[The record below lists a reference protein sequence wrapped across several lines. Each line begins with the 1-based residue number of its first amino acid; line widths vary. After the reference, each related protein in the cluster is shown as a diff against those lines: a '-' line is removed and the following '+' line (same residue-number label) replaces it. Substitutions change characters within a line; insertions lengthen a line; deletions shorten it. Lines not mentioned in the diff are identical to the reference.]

1 MTPIVQGSDPFD
13 PAIDQPATVDF
24 DDLSAAD
31 RFPLSNTELHFQS
44 DRDSNLY
51 DLFWTWHDRPY
62 ARLITVRITAPIYTA
77 EGISTAP
84 VDDVTPMVV
93 RFFPGYQETIY
104 GTEEGVI
111 VSKRIFAPLGSGY
124 DRSLLWLMEC
134 QAEGDRLVRI
144 EVDIDWGLPLEQR
157 IVDGLLVAQLNPG
170 AAEGIHGQQNAEST
184 RIFGTGGGRPD
195 WVHFPDDQSAQLI
208 YHLLVAGQV
217 DLPLILAVSDVGE
230 QVAWNGFLALR
241 DITRSFKL
249 SQDVWTKVSRS
260 GRLWT
265 PFSPLNRAVQLG
277 KEAAVHDL
285 RRLRTGHSPAD
296 QRVASVPPLVDLF
309 DTFEPEQS
317 RHLLDHLHRLADGNG
332 GRLPVEMPALP
343 GPTPPP
349 DPGIARIE
357 TNLAYLKALT
367 NHLSRQ
373 PNPDLLS
380 AHYDAAARCTE
391 TLIGALDDFPA
402 LEGRQIAQIQTS
414 LYLASRLAGLH
425 GESADETRWLSETAR
440 LAAANPQG
448 ADVRMAMGEWSELEE
463 FIDLGSLSPARLMAL
478 AGDALW
484 RGCGI
489 SVRNGEIY
497 VSPQWPQPW
506 GWWALLDLPVMD
518 GALSLLWDGE
528 TLHSTRPLRFDGN
541 VTQHDRIRAEGSDVD
556 NFALR
561 FHLRSGGAQ
570 RTFRPS
576 FYDAESWRN
585 REIVRGYGWN
595 K

>member
-1 MTPIVQGSDPFD
+1 MTTIARGPDPFD
-13 PAIDQPATVDF
+13 PAIDQPTTVDF
-24 DDLSAAD
+24 DDLDAAD

-44 DRDSNLY
+44 DREGNLY

-62 ARLITVRITAPIYTA
+62 ARRITVRITAPIYTA
-77 EGISTAP
+77 QGITTAP
-84 VDDVTPMVV
+84 VDDVVPMVV

-111 VSKRIFAPLGSGY
+111 ISKRIFAPLGSGY

-144 EVDIDWGLPLEQR
+144 EVDIDWGMPLEHR
-157 IVDGLLVAQLNPG
+157 IVDGLLVAQANPG
-170 AAEGIHGQQNAEST
+170 EAEGIHGQQNAEST

-195 WVHFPDDQSAQLI
+195 WVHFPDEQSAQLV
-208 YHLLVAGQV
+208 YHLLVAGEV
-217 DLPLILAVSDVGE
+217 DLPLILTVSDVGE

-285 RRLRTGHSPAD
+285 RRLRTGHTTAD
-296 QRVASVPPLVDLF
+296 QRVTSVPPLVDLF
-309 DTFEPEQS
+309 DTFEPAQS
-317 RHLLDHLHRLADGNG
+317 RQLLDHLHRLADRGG
-332 GRLPVEMPALP
+332 GRLPVEMPTLP
-343 GPTPPP
+343 GPTPPA
-349 DPGIARIE
+349 DPGIDLIE
-357 TNLAYLKALT
+357 TNVAYLKALA

-373 PNPDLLS
+373 PDPRLL
-380 AHYDAAARCTE
+380 ARHYAAAARCAEMLT
-391 TLIGALDDFPA
+391 GALDEFPA
-402 LEGRQIAQIQTS
+402 LDSAQIAHIQTG
-414 LYLASRLAGLH
+414 LYLASRLAGLQ
-425 GESADETRWLSETAR
+425 GENADEARWIGETAR
-440 LAAANPQG
+440 LAAAG
-448 ADVRMAMGEWSELEE
+448 SSGDDVRMAMGEWTEL
-463 FIDLGSLSPARLMAL
+463 DAL
-478 AGDALW
+478 AELRTLSTAQLMSMAGEALW

-497 VSPQWPQPW
+497 VAPQWPQAW
-506 GWWALLDLPVMD
+506 GWWGLLDLPVMGD
-518 GALSLLWDGE
+518 ALSLLWDGE
-528 TLHSTRPLRFDGN
+528 TLHSTRPVRFDGN
-541 VTQHDRIRAEGSDVD
+541 VAKQDRIRAEGSDVD

-561 FHLRSGGAQ
+561 FHLRGGSKEQ
-570 RTFRPS
+570 IFRPS
-576 FYDAESWRN
+576 FYSAESWRN
-585 REIVRGYGWN
+585 REVVRGFGMD

>member
-1 MTPIVQGSDPFD
+1 MTSFVHGIDPFD
-13 PAIDQPATVDF
+13 PAIDQPGTVDF
-24 DDLSAAD
+24 DDLGAAD

-62 ARLITVRITAPIYTA
+62 AKSITVRITAPIYTSQ
-77 EGISTAP
+77 GISTAP

-111 VSKRIFAPLGSGY
+111 ISKRIFAPLGSGY

-144 EVDIDWGLPLEQR
+144 EVDIDWGTPLAQR

-170 AAEGIHGQQNAEST
+170 EAEGIHGQQNAEST

-195 WVHFPDDQSAQLI
+195 WVHFPDEQSAQLI

-217 DLPLILAVSDVGE
+217 DLPLILTVSDVGE

-277 KEAAVHDL
+277 KEAAVHHL

-296 QRVASVPPLVDLF
+296 QRVTSAPPLVDLF
-309 DTFEPEQS
+309 DIFEPAQS
-317 RHLLDHLHRLADGNG
+317 RHLLDHLHRLADRSG
-332 GRLPVEMPALP
+332 GRLPVEMPTLP

-349 DPGIARIE
+349 DPGIAVIE

-373 PNPDLLS
+373 PAPDLLA
-380 AHYDAAARCTE
+380 AHYAAAARCADK
-391 TLIGALDDFPA
+391 LITALDEFPA
-402 LEGRQIAQIQTS
+402 LDGAQIAQIQTG

-425 GESADETRWLSETAR
+425 GESADEARWIGEAAR
-440 LAAANPQG
+440 LAVPQG
-448 ADVRMAMGEWSELEE
+448 ETLRPETGAWMDWDE
-463 FIDLGSLSPARLMAL
+463 FVDLGALSSARVMAL
-478 AGDALW
+478 AGAALW

-506 GWWALLDLPVMD
+506 GWWALLDLPVM
-518 GALSLLWDGE
+518 GSALSLLWDGE
-528 TLHSTRPLRFDGN
+528 ILHSTRPVRFDGE
-541 VTQHDRIRAEGSDVD
+541 VALHDRIRAEGSDAD

-561 FHLRSGGAQ
+561 FHLRSGGSQ
-570 RTFRPS
+570 QSFRPS
-576 FYDAESWRN
+576 FYNLESWRN

>member
-1 MTPIVQGSDPFD
+1 MTTIARGVDPFD
-13 PAIDQPATVDF
+13 PAIDQPTTIDF
-24 DDLSAAD
+24 DDLDAAD

-44 DRDSNLY
+44 DRESNLY

-62 ARLITVRITAPIYTA
+62 ARLITVRITAPIYTSQ
-77 EGISTAP
+77 GITTDP

-111 VSKRIFAPLGSGY
+111 VSKRIFAPLGSSY

-144 EVDIDWGLPLEQR
+144 EVDIDWGMPLEQR
-157 IVDGLLVAQLNPG
+157 IVDGLLVAQANPG
-170 AAEGIHGQQNAEST
+170 EAEGIHGQQNAEST

-195 WVHFPDDQSAQLI
+195 WVHFPDEQSAQLV
-208 YHLLVAGQV
+208 YHLLVAGEV

-285 RRLRTGHSPAD
+285 RRLRTGHTAAD
-296 QRVASVPPLVDLF
+296 QRVTSVPPLVDLF
-309 DTFEPEQS
+309 DTFEPAQS
-317 RHLLDHLHRLADGNG
+317 RNLLDHLHRLADRSG
-332 GRLPVEMPALP
+332 GRLPVEMPTLP
-343 GPTPPP
+343 GPTPAP
-349 DPGIARIE
+349 DPGIELIE
-357 TNLAYLKALT
+357 TNLSYLKALA

-373 PNPDLLS
+373 PDPGLLDR
-380 AHYDAAARCTE
+380 HYAAAARCAE
-391 TLIGALDDFPA
+391 MLLSALDEFPA
-402 LEGRQIAQIQTS
+402 LDGVQLAHIQTG

-425 GESADETRWLSETAR
+425 EESADEARWVSEAAR
-440 LAAANPQG
+440 LAAATPQG
-448 ADVRMAMGEWSELEE
+448 EDARMARGDWMELDALA
-463 FIDLGSLSPARLMAL
+463 DLGALSPVRLMSI
-478 AGDALW
+478 AGEALW

-497 VSPQWPQPW
+497 LSPQWPQVW
-506 GWWALLDLPVMD
+506 GWWALLDLPVMG

-528 TLHSTRPLRFDGN
+528 TLHSTRPVRFDGI
-541 VTQHDRIRAEGSDVD
+541 VAQHERIRAEGSDVD

-561 FHLRSGGAQ
+561 FHLRSGSKEQ
-570 RTFRPS
+570 IFRPS
-576 FYDAESWRN
+576 FYSLESWRN
-585 REIVRGYGWN
+585 RDIVRGFGMD